1 MWWLKSILD
10 LQREQ
15 TKAIREHFE
24 ITKLLGFPLQS
35 DALPLVQKA
44 CQPVMPFAASV
55 TLPCPGV
62 LLPSLQKTMPAKVVS
77 VEKTKESFQGW
88 F

>member
-1 MWWLKSILD
+1 
-10 LQREQ
+10 
-15 TKAIREHFE
+15 
-24 ITKLLGFPLQS
+24 
-35 DALPLVQKA
+35 
-44 CQPVMPFAASV
+44 MPFAASV